1 MVEGATID
9 SMMIE
14 KEMKMLTTKQVRA
27 IIRKHDPD
35 LGSLYSPIWT
45 NKWDDT
51 NKRSIKIYDS
61 GDTAALLQ
69 ELRALAGAENV
80 RIVPND
86 NYCDAITVR
95 CVIQ

>member
-1 MVEGATID
+1 
-9 SMMIE
+9 
-14 KEMKMLTTKQVRA
+14 MLTTKQVRA
-27 IIRKHDPD
+27 IIRKHVPNM
-35 LGSLYSPIWT
+35 GTWYNPVWT

-51 NKRSIKIYDS
+51 NKRSIKVYNS

-69 ELRALAGAENV
+69 ELRDLAGAENV

>member
-1 MVEGATID
+1 
-9 SMMIE
+9 MI
-14 KEMKMLTTKQVRA
+14 TTKQVRA
-27 IIRKHDPD
+27 IIRKHVPNS
-35 LGSLYSPIWT
+35 GTWYNPVWT
-45 NKWDDT
+45 NKWNDT
-51 NKRSIKIYDS
+51 NQRSVKVYNS

-69 ELRALAGAENV
+69 ELRDLAGPENV

>member
-1 MVEGATID
+1 
-9 SMMIE
+9 
-14 KEMKMLTTKQVRA
+14 MLTTKQVRA
-27 IIRKHDPD
+27 IIRKHVPN
-35 LGSLYSPIWT
+35 LGTWYNPVWT
-45 NKWDDT
+45 NKWNDT
-51 NKRSIKIYDS
+51 NQRSVKVYNS

-69 ELRALAGAENV
+69 ELRDLAGAENV